1 MDRLPLQ
8 LQRMT
13 AAGRDALAAATAGAI
28 AWLLASWLFGH
39 THPVFAMVTAIVCLA
54 PGLPNHGRQA
64 TGIIL
69 GVAIGILVGE
79 AALQLPVTGIEGPTM
94 SLLRMIVAI
103 LLSMMVGASFGLPAV
118 VPIQAGVSAVLV
130 LAMGADSAGWHR
142 MQDVIIGVGVG
153 LFFSQVLLTPDP
165 LRQIDR
171 AMSELLTRIA
181 GGLDLAAQALQ
192 DTTPRRAE
200 IAQSH
205 LSRVQ
210 ETIGALQNGI
220 DSARYEARW
229 SLRGRIAANRVRR
242 EAERVEHDA
251 IRLGASALLL
261 GDALLVAMRNGN
273 TPPAG
278 LEANLRHLAASCR
291 ARMTGTAPPDQGL
304 ARTECVDSAWADVLV
319 QMRALGAILGAE
331 PRLDQQ
337 RREAYQ
343 FPD

>member
-8 LQRMT
+8 LQRMM

-28 AWLLASWLFGH
+28 AWALASWLFGH
-39 THPVFAMVTAIVCLA
+39 THPVFAMVTSIVCLA

-64 TGIIL
+64 MGIIL
-69 GVAIGILVGE
+69 GVTIGILVGE
-79 AALQLPVTGIEGPTM
+79 AALQFPLIGTGGPGM
-94 SLLRMIVAI
+94 ALLRMIIAI

-130 LAMGADSAGWHR
+130 LAMGAESAGWHR
-142 MQDVIIGVGVG
+142 MQDVIIGAGVG
-153 LFFSQVLLTPDP
+153 LFFSQILLTPDP
-165 LRQIDR
+165 LRLIDR
-171 AMSELLTRIA
+171 AMGELLTRIA
-181 GGLDLAAQALQ
+181 AGLDLAAQAVEEAS
-192 DTTPRRAE
+192 PRRAE

-261 GDALLVAMRNGN
+261 GDALLVAIREGDP
-273 TPPAG
+273 PPAG
-278 LEANLRHLAASCR
+278 LDADLRSLAASCR
-291 ARMTGTAPPDQGL
+291 ARMIGSAPAAPEMTATAG
-304 ARTECVDSAWADVLV
+304 SGIAWAAVSV
-319 QMRALGAILGAE
+319 QMRALGAILTA
-331 PRLDQQ
+331 RAQ
-337 RREAYQ
+337 A
-343 FPD
+343 